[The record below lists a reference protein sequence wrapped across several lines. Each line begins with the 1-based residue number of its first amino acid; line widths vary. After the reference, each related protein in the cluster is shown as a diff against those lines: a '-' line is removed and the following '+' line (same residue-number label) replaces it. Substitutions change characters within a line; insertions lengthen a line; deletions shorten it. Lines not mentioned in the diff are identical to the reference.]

1 MSPRTSSYSRAVD
14 EYIAGAAPFA
24 QPILMHLRAL
34 MHKTLPDVEEAIKWS
49 HPFLLY
55 HGLILANMAAFKQHC
70 SLGMWGREV
79 AATLRDD
86 GVYNREAMGV
96 LGKLTS
102 LADLP
107 NDRELVR
114 YIRATANAID
124 DGTRTTNYSRTKSKP
139 KPAPEVPAALA
150 AALKKNKAAAKQFA
164 AMSTGGQREYCEWIA
179 EAKREETRDKR
190 VATAVEW
197 IAEGKRRNWKYESC

>member
-49 HPFLLY
+49 HPFFLY

-102 LADLP
+102 RADLP

-114 YIRATANAID
+114 YIRAVANAID
-124 DGTRTTNYSRTKSKP
+124 DGTRTKNYSRTKSKP
-139 KPAPEVPAALA
+139 KPAPEIPAALA
-150 AALKKNKAAAKQFA
+150 AAASASTASGLPRLNGMRRATNAWRRRWSGLPRASAATGSMRA
-164 AMSTGGQREYCEWIA
+164 A
-179 EAKREETRDKR
+179 ETIRGR
-190 VATAVEW
+190 A
-197 IAEGKRRNWKYESC
+197 